1 MVRVLHVFEFF
12 DQGGIEN
19 FVMNVYRCIDRNEIQ
34 FDFAFINRSKGFFDE
49 EVKQLGGNIYYFLS
63 ERKTIYNYYKSI
75 SKIIREHGPYDVV
88 HSHMYYFS
96 GVILGIAKENG
107 VKIRIAHSHETLKG
121 RMPTFKRKAYE
132 SIMRHLIKQNAT
144 ILISCSDIAGSY
156 VFGKDAKYTVL
167 YNGVDVQRFRF
178 DPDRRYTFRQ
188 NNGWADKKVILCIG
202 RFADQKNH
210 VFLIDVF
217 EKILLVERNAILVL
231 IGTGALKEKVKHIIE
246 NKGLSEKVVIL
257 SNIAN
262 TEDYYTAADLY
273 MMPSKYEGMSIV
285 SIEAQISGLY
295 CLLSD
300 QIPREI
306 DVSNQISYLPIDN
319 IDIWSKCAIEK
330 LNLKD
335 ENSRADS
342 YKLFSNGEF
351 DVRTTVQMISDI
363 YTGKDN
369 QKAER
374 KNSDGRSV

>member
-1 MVRVLHVFEFF
+1 MVKVLHVFEFF

-63 ERKTIYNYYKSI
+63 ERKTIYNYYKSL

-121 RMPTFKRKAYE
+121 RMPTFRRKAYE

-178 DPDRRYTFRQ
+178 DPERRRTFRQ
-188 NNGWADKKVILCIG
+188 NNGWTDKKVILCIG

-210 VFLIDVF
+210 EFLIDVF
-217 EKILLVERNAILVL
+217 ERIIEEERNAMLVL
-231 IGTGALKEKVKHIIE
+231 IGTGTLKERITHIVE
-246 NKGLSEKVVIL
+246 NKGLSDSVVFL
-257 SNIAN
+257 SNIGN
-262 TEDYYTAADLY
+262 TQDYYIAADLY
-273 MMPSKYEGMSIV
+273 MMPSKYEGMPIV

-300 QIPREI
+300 KITKEI
-306 DVSNQISYLPIDN
+306 DVSDQVVYLPIDN
-319 IDIWSKCAIEK
+319 KDIWSKCAIEC
-330 LNLKD
+330 LNSKD
-335 ENSRADS
+335 TNDRVDR
-342 YKLFSNGEF
+342 YKKFLDGRF
-351 DVRTTVQMISDI
+351 DVRTTVKRISDI
-363 YTGKDN
+363 YTGKEN
-369 QKAER
+369 
-374 KNSDGRSV
+374 